1 MTEKK
6 ELKWDKYDFS
16 RNNNQK
22 KTIQSLRD
30 EIKEY
35 ENREK
40 AFKAHLKIKDNKIKT
55 LTKEIEDIL
64 KRDNEIINENSKLE
78 NNDYYFDPSL
88 KIYFDNIKNLMLE
101 KEEKINILYKQSDN
115 LQQFQNNQNFKYIQK
130 CKELIKENN
139 ELYNYILIGT
149 LENLKYENG
158 LEKSQIDQLMLKL
171 KDKEIVKKEMEYEAY
186 QVNEEVNKKNKN
198 I

>member
-1 MTEKK
+1 
-6 ELKWDKYDFS
+6 
-16 RNNNQK
+16 
-22 KTIQSLRD
+22 
-30 EIKEY
+30 
-35 ENREK
+35 
-40 AFKAHLKIKDNKIKT
+40 
-55 LTKEIEDIL
+55 
-64 KRDNEIINENSKLE
+64 
-78 NNDYYFDPSL
+78 
-88 KIYFDNIKNLMLE
+88 MLE

-171 KDKEIVKKEMEYEAY
+171 KEKEIVKKEMEYEAY

>member
-1 MTEKK
+1 MKK
-6 ELKWDKYDFS
+6 LELKCEKYDFS

-22 KTIQSLRD
+22 KTIQSLRE

-171 KDKEIVKKEMEYEAY
+171 KEKEIVKKEMEYEAY
-186 QVNEEVNKKNKN
+186 QINEEVNKKNKN

>member
-139 ELYNYILIGT
+139 KLYNYILIGT

-171 KDKEIVKKEMEYEAY
+171 KEKEIVKKEMEYEAY

>member
-88 KIYFDNIKNLMLE
+88 KIYFDNIKNLILE

-171 KDKEIVKKEMEYEAY
+171 KEKEIVKKEMEYEAY

>member
-88 KIYFDNIKNLMLE
+88 KIYFDNIKNLILE

-171 KDKEIVKKEMEYEAY
+171 KEKEIVKKEMEYEAY
-186 QVNEEVNKKNKN
+186 QINEEVNKKNKN

>member
-6 ELKWDKYDFS
+6 ELRWEKYDFS

-22 KTIQSLRD
+22 KTIQSLRE

-64 KRDNEIINENSKLE
+64 KRDNEIINEKSKSE

-101 KEEKINILYKQSDN
+101 KEENINNLLKQSDN
-115 LQQFQNNQNFKYIQK
+115 LQQFQNNQNIKYLQK

-171 KDKEIVKKEMEYEAY
+171 KEKEIVKKEMEYEAY
-186 QVNEEVNKKNKN
+186 QINEEVNKKNKN

>member
-171 KDKEIVKKEMEYEAY
+171 KEKEIVKKEMEYEAY

>member
-171 KDKEIVKKEMEYEAY
+171 KEKEIVKKEMEYEAY
-186 QVNEEVNKKNKN
+186 QINEEVNKKNKN

>member
-6 ELKWDKYDFS
+6 ELKWEKYDFS

-171 KDKEIVKKEMEYEAY
+171 KEKEIVKKEMEYEAY

>member
-101 KEEKINILYKQSDN
+101 KEEKINILFKQSDN

-171 KDKEIVKKEMEYEAY
+171 KEKEIVKKEMEYEAY

>member
-6 ELKWDKYDFS
+6 ELKWEKYDFS

-22 KTIQSLRD
+22 KTIQSLRE

-171 KDKEIVKKEMEYEAY
+171 KEKEIVKKEMEYEAY
-186 QVNEEVNKKNKN
+186 QINEEVNKKNKN

>member
-88 KIYFDNIKNLMLE
+88 KIYFDNIKNLILE

-171 KDKEIVKKEMEYEAY
+171 KEKEIVKKEMEYEAY
-186 QVNEEVNKKNKN
+186 QVNEEVKKKNKN

>member
-1 MTEKK
+1 MKEKK

-40 AFKAHLKIKDNKIKT
+40 AFKAHLKIKDNKIKI
-55 LTKEIEDIL
+55 LNKEIEDIL

-88 KIYFDNIKNLMLE
+88 KIYFENIKNLMLE

-115 LQQFQNNQNFKYIQK
+115 LQQFQNNQNCKYIQK

-139 ELYNYILIGT
+139 ELYNYILIMI

-171 KDKEIVKKEMEYEAY
+171 KEKEIVKKEMEYEAY